1 MYGCL
6 SLFLSLGGDES
17 LPACSVTGASPCPG
31 AALPDV
37 HLLEVSAE
45 VPAEV
50 SLLLLLLGKDLKAP
64 AKTSLG
70 VPFTNPGTK
79 PLVSPRT
86 PAACRAVLAVPGCCA
101 CPQHSAVATTPN
113 LSVLWFAGHLQFRPA
128 KGLTS

>member
-1 MYGCL
+1 MYGRL

-37 HLLEVSAE
+37 PLLEVS
-45 VPAEV
+45 AEV
-50 SLLLLLLGKDLKAP
+50 SLLLLLLGKDLRAP

-113 LSVLWFAGHLQFRPA
+113 LSVLWLAGHLQFRPA
-128 KGLTS
+128 KGLTV

>member
-37 HLLEVSAE
+37 HLLELSAE
-45 VPAEV
+45 VSAEV
-50 SLLLLLLGKDLKAP
+50 SLLLLLLGKDLRAP

-101 CPQHSAVATTPN
+101 CPQRLAVATTPN
-113 LSVLWFAGHLQFRPA
+113 LSVLWFAGHWQFRPA
-128 KGLTS
+128 KGLTV